1 MDIINQL
8 LNKIHLRT
16 RMTRMGVDG
25 LRWVTGCS
33 WLLGSEGMVAGVT
46 SGCPARAWAGTGCR
60 RGRGCWRRA
69 GWRTRPAAPRGLT
82 ATPPG
87 PPPSSSWTAAC
98 WSPQPANNHHQTT
111 IIKYIKFGFIPLS
124 STDCCTRRIFS
135 YWGYKE
141 HVDTKLKFWWDDL
154 ITILLGQWH

>member
-82 ATPPG
+82 ATPPR

-124 STDCCTRRIFS
+124 STDCCNRRIFS
-135 YWGYKE
+135 YMV
-141 HVDTKLKFWWDDL
+141 HSASSSTM
-154 ITILLGQWH
+154 

>member
-69 GWRTRPAAPRGLT
+69 GWRTRPAAPRGPT

-98 WSPQPANNHHQTT
+98 WSPQPANNHYQ
-111 IIKYIKFGFIPLS
+111 
-124 STDCCTRRIFS
+124 
-135 YWGYKE
+135 
-141 HVDTKLKFWWDDL
+141 
-154 ITILLGQWH
+154 ITIAKYLNINKYCAYGNPSFNNITIYNICSYNTIKQYMMRNLSFDILRFI